1 MLLAIARMLAPSSV
15 GVFAFAMAVT
25 APVVSFLQ
33 LQLRQILVADPAA
46 ETPAGTYV
54 ALRLTCS
61 VLGMLFIAGVA
72 VLFEAEQR
80 AAVLWAGVSKTCE
93 SLSDMAQA
101 FVQQQEQ
108 MHWIAFATAVKG
120 IVSLSLFSLA
130 LWWSRDVVL
139 AMAVLAMASA
149 AVLIAVDM
157 PTAEAAMRR
166 AGARRPVLNRGWS
179 VRSMWVLAAI
189 GFPLGF
195 VQVLISLQAA
205 LPRYVLEHM
214 RDSAELGVFA
224 ALSYLVVAGQTVV
237 NASGNAASRRLAV
250 RFTNGD
256 RSGFLRLQGA
266 LCAVGAIVGL
276 AAFVGGAV
284 GSTRLVEALFGR
296 EYAHHTDLLLWI
308 LGGGG
313 IAYVAWFLGFGM
325 TAARK
330 FRQQV
335 PVMVASIATTAT
347 VCAVAVPARGA
358 TGAAIAMAAGMAV
371 QAAAS
376 SVVVWRAAAELQA
389 RRLSEDDLI
398 AA

>member
-1 MLLAIARMLAPSSV
+1 
-15 GVFAFAMAVT
+15 
-25 APVVSFLQ
+25 
-33 LQLRQILVADPAA
+33 
-46 ETPAGTYV
+46 
-54 ALRLTCS
+54 
-61 VLGMLFIAGVA
+61 
-72 VLFEAEQR
+72 
-80 AAVLWAGVSKTCE
+80 
-93 SLSDMAQA
+93 
-101 FVQQQEQ
+101 
-108 MHWIAFATAVKG
+108 
-120 IVSLSLFSLA
+120 
-130 LWWSRDVVL
+130 
-139 AMAVLAMASA
+139 
-149 AVLIAVDM
+149 
-157 PTAEAAMRR
+157 
-166 AGARRPVLNRGWS
+166 
-179 VRSMWVLAAI
+179 
-189 GFPLGF
+189 
-195 VQVLISLQAA
+195 
-205 LPRYVLEHM
+205 
-214 RDSAELGVFA
+214 
-224 ALSYLVVAGQTVV
+224 
-237 NASGNAASRRLAV
+237 
-250 RFTNGD
+250 
-256 RSGFLRLQGA
+256 
-266 LCAVGAIVGL
+266 
-276 AAFVGGAV
+276 V